1 MYDYCRNINKTR
13 TRLKQCI
20 QNVFQWIFFSCV
32 MLQPE
37 TIIIQIHLT
46 FQMDLYIISYYLIG
60 ECCSSQSEKLF
71 PFCKLPPVLHR
82 GEASLQRAALMDSTG
97 NLSHLNTGSLELS
110 QRSSFLVIFLTWAIL
125 HYLPS
130 LVGRPVL
137 PNFVLLIIMEDTVF
151 ENIFSAEN
159 NV

>member
-82 GEASLQRAALMDSTG
+82 GEASLPKAQICRGLHWWIPRGTYPISTQD
-97 NLSHLNTGSLELS
+97 LWSSARDHHSW
-110 QRSSFLVIFLTWAIL
+110 SSF
-125 HYLPS
+125 S
-130 LVGRPVL
+130 LGP
-137 PNFVLLIIMEDTVF
+137 
-151 ENIFSAEN
+151 FSTICQ
-159 NV
+159 VWLGDQSCQTLSFW